1 MASSSGYPSDT
12 VSVRTRPLAVA
23 VVACLAFIVLGG
35 LAGAGAQAEGWYA
48 ELERPDLPVPAL
60 LFLLMGAAYYVLVG
74 IVLYRA
80 QVHVPGPG
88 PRRWAVGLT
97 LSVLAVNELW
107 NVVFLELRSLT
118 AGVLGTGAVFLLLGA
133 LSALVFRHDR
143 TSFWVLLPYLAW
155 ALFDLVWSVELLRLN
170 P

>member
-1 MASSSGYPSDT
+1 MGESSLYPSHT
-12 VSVRTRPLAVA
+12 TSVRTRPLAVA
-23 VVACLAFIVLGG
+23 VVACLAFLVLGG
-35 LAGAGAQAEGWYA
+35 IAGGGAEPEGWYA
-48 ELERPDLPVPAL
+48 ELTRPDFPVPAL

-80 QVHVPGPG
+80 QVHVPPGG

-97 LSVLAVNELW
+97 LAVLAVNELW
-107 NVVFLELRSLT
+107 NVVFMELRSLG
-118 AGVLGTGAVFLLLGA
+118 AGVLGTGTVFLLLAA
-133 LSALVFRHDR
+133 LSALVVRHDR

-170 P
+170 R